1 MRAVVQRV
9 SRARVTVD
17 GAEVGAIGPGL
28 LVYLG
33 VANED
38 GPADVQ
44 YIASKVRELRIFE
57 DDRGRMN
64 RSLGEAGGAIL
75 LVSQFTLCG
84 DCRRGRRPSFD
95 GAAPPELA
103 RALYEAVARAMREAG
118 ADGRDRQLP
127 GAHGRRVGQRRPG
140 DAARGQR
147 EGVLGRAR
155 RGPRSRGAGLSGPPR
170 SDGAGVWGEA
180 PSEQEERCQ

>member
-1 MRAVVQRV
+1 VRAVVQRV

-17 GAEVGAIGPGL
+17 GAEIGAIGPGL

-38 GPADVQ
+38 GPDDVQ

-64 RSLGEAGGAIL
+64 RSLDEAGGAIL

-103 RALYEAVARAMREAG
+103 RALYEAVARAMRETG
-118 ADGRDRQLP
+118 ATVATGSFRAHMAVESINDGPVTLLVDSAKRF
-127 GAHGRRVGQRRPG
+127 
-140 DAARGQR
+140 
-147 EGVLGRAR
+147 
-155 RGPRSRGAGLSGPPR
+155 
-170 SDGAGVWGEA
+170 
-180 PSEQEERCQ
+180 